1 MKVIDMHCDTIAG
14 LYKEKRKS
22 PEKDFSLCSLPSF
35 SVDLQKMKKAS
46 YLLQNFA
53 VFIDRAETPDP
64 MKTALD
70 MISLYYEEL
79 EKNSGLIA
87 PVRSYQDI
95 EDNRKAG
102 LMSAMLTLEEGAVLK
117 GSIENL
123 RTFYEKGVRMIA
135 LTWNYPNE
143 IGNPNL
149 TLGPDGS
156 PLFTMR
162 SPEGFTG
169 AGIGIIQEMERLG
182 MIIDVSHLSDGGFWD
197 IIKYTKAPFAA
208 SHSNAAAQCNVC
220 RNLTDEMIRAL
231 AERGGVAGLNFC
243 TDFLRASD
251 HPASFLPDPS
261 SGSYLPAPSDRPSAG
276 RISRIDDMVRHVRH
290 MTNTGGIEVC
300 GLGSDFDGI
309 SNDVEFGD
317 ASGMEQL
324 YEALKKNGF
333 SSEEADKI
341 FYKNVLR
348 LYKDVLKS
356 GI

>member
-64 MKTALD
+64 METALD

-162 SPEGFTG
+162 SPEGLTG
-169 AGIGIIQEMERLG
+169 AGIGIIQEMERL
-182 MIIDVSHLSDGGFWD
+182 
-197 IIKYTKAPFAA
+197 
-208 SHSNAAAQCNVC
+208 
-220 RNLTDEMIRAL
+220 
-231 AERGGVAGLNFC
+231 
-243 TDFLRASD
+243 
-251 HPASFLPDPS
+251 
-261 SGSYLPAPSDRPSAG
+261 
-276 RISRIDDMVRHVRH
+276 
-290 MTNTGGIEVC
+290 
-300 GLGSDFDGI
+300 
-309 SNDVEFGD
+309 
-317 ASGMEQL
+317 
-324 YEALKKNGF
+324 
-333 SSEEADKI
+333 
-341 FYKNVLR
+341 
-348 LYKDVLKS
+348 
-356 GI
+356 